1 MKYKKR
7 ISRIAAFLCG
17 CCVLLFS
24 MATPAK
30 ADSGVPAPVF
40 TIPMPG
46 QTVLQGGDH
55 PDSFF
60 FTYDAQ
66 GYLVSHLEVEY
77 NLDQQ
82 GDWQSYEYFSHIDP
96 STGVN
101 GIFEVFDNYIATMQ
115 PHSTV
120 QIRARAVYETSE
132 VSNWAYSGLHKRNA
146 WPYTPTM
153 TISPNPASCHRRYE
167 DVINLSWSA
176 ATDDDGNAVGYQI
189 ELGLWNGRYYTYLT
203 IGRTESLSFSYDIS
217 RSTVIE
223 SVNIPAIAR
232 GQKFAV
238 RLQAYDYL
246 DASTVTSTIYDLY
259 RNIVPSSVTNVQ
271 VVESEVAVGTPVT
284 ISFTPGAD
292 PDGDVVGYE
301 AALKDADGIWFNGGA
316 VVGTATTA
324 SPTAITITPG
334 EWSVVGSQWTCFVRA
349 VDSSG
354 VRSGWSE
361 FGATF
366 IVCTESSGSGF
377 VDHVVLDT
385 DQGVVGIYG
394 SIQPAMVSA
403 EVTINACFVINPN
416 AANPDSRFISPQ
428 IHIRNTSEMPVEI
441 LLLSCKATGSAPKLI
456 DPGLFNLD
464 QWAKLGAADSMKYI
478 ALGYQGSKCG
488 SIWFENEVAQQPKSL
503 GVFQS
508 GEASAASI
516 QARYGLAWKQ
526 QENFKYL
533 MTFEIKLVP

>member
-1 MKYKKR
+1 MKFNKQ
-7 ISRIAAFLCG
+7 ISRIAAFMCG
-17 CCVLLFS
+17 CCMLLFS

-30 ADSGVPAPVF
+30 ADSSVPAPVF
-40 TIPMPG
+40 TTPTPG
-46 QTVLQGGDH
+46 QTVIQGGDH

-60 FTYDAQ
+60 FTYDAK
-66 GYLVSHLEVEY
+66 GYPVSYLEVEY
-77 NLDQQ
+77 DLNQQ
-82 GDWQSYEYFSHIDP
+82 SNWQSYEYFSHIDP
-96 STGVN
+96 DSGVN
-101 GIFEVFDNYIATMQ
+101 GLFEVCDNFIASMQ
-115 PHSTV
+115 PHSTI
-120 QIRARAVYETSE
+120 QLRARAVYESSE
-132 VSNWAYSGLHKRNA
+132 ASDWAYSGLHLRNA

-153 TISPNPASCHRRYE
+153 TISPNPTSCHCRYE
-167 DVINLSWSA
+167 DVINLSWLA
-176 ATDDDGNAVGYQI
+176 ATDDDGDTVGYQI
-189 ELGLWNGRYYTYLT
+189 ELGIWTGRYYHYLT
-203 IGRTESLSFSYDIS
+203 IGKTESLSFSYDIS
-217 RSTVIE
+217 KNTVFE

-238 RLQAYDYL
+238 RLHAYDHL
-246 DASTVTSTIYDLY
+246 DASTITSTIYDLY
-259 RNIVPSSVTNVQ
+259 RNTVPSSVTNVQ
-271 VVESEVAVGTPVT
+271 VAESEVVVGNPAT

-377 VDHVVLDT
+377 IDHVDT

-394 SIQPAMVSA
+394 SIEPAMVSA
-403 EVTINACFVINPN
+403 EVTINACFAINPN

-428 IHIRNTSEMPVEI
+428 IQIRNTSMMPVEI

-456 DPGLFNLD
+456 DPGLFNLE
-464 QWAKLGAADSMKYI
+464 QWAKLGAANSMKYI
-478 ALGYQGSKCG
+478 ALGLEGSKCG

-508 GEASAASI
+508 GEASATSL
-516 QARYGLAWKQ
+516 QARYGLAWRQ